1 MTSCSPASVRSDGT
15 STCRRVGGT
24 IRANDTVSRYI
35 DSTTGTPH
43 HRRSNTGD
51 IIPRCLRVAH
61 PSASIKVGPVAGGEA
76 EGARG
81 ELVLFHQGGG
91 VRLQELRIRGPM
103 KSGAGGGQDHTTG
116 RTPLAG
122 VLLTSPPS
130 RP

>member
-1 MTSCSPASVRSDGT
+1 MRWLEVHRHWLTKI
-15 STCRRVGGT
+15 GG
-24 IRANDTVSRYI
+24 
-35 DSTTGTPH
+35 G
-43 HRRSNTGD
+43 
-51 IIPRCLRVAH
+51 
-61 PSASIKVGPVAGGEA
+61 SAGPVTGGEA